1 MVQQRGFHLFF
12 DFEGIVLPGIVV
24 PQEVYS
30 VRGTERP
37 HLPFPPVIFSV
48 GQRAGVR
55 LRDLVDGDGTFLD
68 GAGATPDLTLP
79 IAARIS
85 IRINVSP
92 ISATSASR
100 LNMYA
105 FDSGHHMMRG
115 ISRYILSTTECNIFP
130 EPR

>member
-1 MVQQRGFHLFF
+1 MQQRGFHLFF

-30 VRGTERP
+30 TGQGAVGP
-37 HLPFPPVIFSV
+37 QQFPPVIFSV
-48 GQRAGVR
+48 GQRVGVR
-55 LRDLVDGDGTFLD
+55 LRDLLDGDGTFLD
-68 GAGATPDLTLP
+68 DAEATPSLTQNRS
-79 IAARIS
+79 ARIS

-115 ISRYILSTTECNIFP
+115 ISKYILSTTECTIFP